1 MRKLYL
7 SVLCAIFLFSCGYQ
21 TGVIQKAEKG
31 YIQFLGNWDLDEVI
45 VKIDDRE
52 PFKPKP
58 SDTKTLYEISPGKH
72 SIQILRNNK
81 LVVDRMIFL
90 ESQATYEVKIP

>member
-1 MRKLYL
+1 MRKFYL
-7 SVLCAIFLFSCGYQ
+7 SVLCAMFLLSCGYQ

-31 YIQFLGNWDLDEVI
+31 YIKFLGSWGQDEVT

-58 SDTKTLYEISPGKH
+58 SDTNTLFEITPGKH
-72 SIQILRNNK
+72 SIQILRNDK
-81 LVVDRMIFL
+81 IVVDRMIFL
-90 ESQATYEVKIP
+90 DIQATYEVKIP

>member
-1 MRKLYL
+1 MRKFCL
-7 SVLCAIFLFSCGYQ
+7 SVICAVFLISCGYQ

-31 YIQFLGNWDLDEVI
+31 YIQFSGDWSMGEVI

-52 PFKPKP
+52 PIVPNP
-58 SDTKTLYEISPGKH
+58 SDKKILYEITPGKH
-72 SIQILRNNK
+72 SIQIVRNNK

-90 ESQATYEVKIP
+90 DSQATYEVEIP

>member
-1 MRKLYL
+1 MKKFFLFIFC
-7 SVLCAIFLFSCGYQ
+7 VMFLFSCGYQ

-31 YIQFLGNWDLDEVI
+31 YVQFSGSWEWDEVT

-58 SDTKTLYEISPGKH
+58 SDTNTLFEITPGKH
-72 SIQILRNNK
+72 SIKIFRNNNI
-81 LVVDRMIFL
+81 VVDRVIFL
-90 ESQATYEVKIP
+90 ENQATFEVKIP

>member
-7 SVLCAIFLFSCGYQ
+7 SIFCAMFLLSCGYQ

-31 YIQFLGNWDLDEVI
+31 YIKFSGDWESDEVT

-52 PFKPKP
+52 PFRPKP
-58 SDTKTLYEISPGKH
+58 SDTNTLFEITPGKH
-72 SIQILRNNK
+72 LIKVFRDNK
-81 LVVDRMIFL
+81 LVVDRAIFL
-90 ESQATYEVKIP
+90 DRPATFEVKIP

>member
-7 SVLCAIFLFSCGYQ
+7 AVLCAMFLLSCGYQ

-31 YIQFLGNWDLDEVI
+31 YIKFSGDWSTDEVA

-52 PFKPKP
+52 PFRPRA
-58 SDTKTLYEISPGKH
+58 SDTNTLFEITPGKH
-72 SIQILRNNK
+72 SIQVFRDNR
-81 LVVDRMIFL
+81 LVLDRTIFL
-90 ESQATYEVKIP
+90 DSQATFEVKIP